1 MTGQA
6 GAGTY
11 WLLLTGGYAVGLGLG
26 YWRARALID
35 SGYDP
40 LALDPHFILYDLRRI
55 GLGLGH
61 LALVHLLCIHDVLGA
76 LRRMLA
82 NIGRMALTNYLT
94 QSVLQVFAFYGV
106 GLALH
111 QQLARHEIF
120 YVIGAIWVFQA
131 LFSAWWMKRYRFGP
145 LEWLWRSLTYW
156 QRPPIRRAIQS
167 S

>member
-1 MTGQA
+1 MHRLSI
-6 GAGTY
+6 Y
-11 WLLLTGGYAVGLGLG
+11 
-26 YWRARALID
+26 
-35 SGYDP
+35 
-40 LALDPHFILYDLRRI
+40 
-55 GLGLGH
+55 
-61 LALVHLLCIHDVLGA
+61 DVLGA

-111 QQLARHEIF
+111 QQLARHEVGF
-120 YVIGAIWVFQA
+120 VIGAIWVFQA

-156 QRPPIRRAIQS
+156 QRQPIRRKPRQAAPAAS
-167 S
+167 